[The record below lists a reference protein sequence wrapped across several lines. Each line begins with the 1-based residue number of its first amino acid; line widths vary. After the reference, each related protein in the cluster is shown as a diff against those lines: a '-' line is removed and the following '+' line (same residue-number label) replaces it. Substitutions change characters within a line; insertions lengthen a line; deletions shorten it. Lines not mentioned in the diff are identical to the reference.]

1 MGGHDALPDVPDD
14 PLLREYNSMGQEFK
28 KRQQQVLGED
38 GFARYIES
46 VAQLEKTLRISDL
59 GRYTPALS

>member
-46 VAQLEKTLRISDL
+46 VAQLEKTL
-59 GRYTPALS
+59 